1 VLAAAPNLTRDGVLR
16 RHGTI
21 RTTLSS
27 DPKCRPATART
38 LSAALLADKYGVPL
52 PAARIAQL
60 IDGRDAVRAHGT
72 ADMPVW
78 GEKLYAMGE
87 GERGELGIG
96 EVIGKIV
103 AYLNTIQNHRRA
115 MALSQETTLA
125 TEVRIFR
132 SLHRVV
138 CERS

>member
-1 VLAAAPNLTRDGVLR
+1 
-16 RHGTI
+16 
-21 RTTLSS
+21 
-27 DPKCRPATART
+27 
-38 LSAALLADKYGVPL
+38 
-52 PAARIAQL
+52 
-60 IDGRDAVRAHGT
+60 
-72 ADMPVW
+72 
-78 GEKLYAMGE
+78 MGE